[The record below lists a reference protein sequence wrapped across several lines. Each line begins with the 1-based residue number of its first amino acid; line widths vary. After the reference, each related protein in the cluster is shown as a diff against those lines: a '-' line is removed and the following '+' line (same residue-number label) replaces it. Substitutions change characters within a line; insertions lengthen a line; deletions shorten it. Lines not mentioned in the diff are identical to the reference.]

1 MLARPAQRHAG
12 IAVHMRQL
20 QVTALGARAIL
31 GLRETDTRTAQR
43 ARQGR
48 PAATGVPTA
57 GAPCQVGASVFDFS
71 ALGQNGRLRVILVL
85 HWVET

>member
-20 QVTALGARAIL
+20 QVTALGARANL
-31 GLRETDTRTAQR
+31 GTGKTDTLTAQHVSR
-43 ARQGR
+43 GR
-48 PAATGVPTA
+48 PAVTGVPMA
-57 GAPCQVGASVFDFS
+57 GAPCRMGTSVFDFS